1 MEVDGPAKGA
11 VIGEVGQFGQFGAA
25 ETRKAIDAASN
36 SHGIG
41 SGAC

>member
-11 VIGEVGQFGQFGAA
+11 VIGEVGQFGAA

-36 SHGIG
+36 NHGIG